1 MPTTHS
7 TARTAA
13 RKPVCG
19 VGLPLSW
26 SLSTMMQVTR
36 LIDRSPPRST
46 LAWGTA
52 GVVFVVA
59 VVIGLIGLTERTLWL
74 DESATIIASSRS
86 WSGLAALTARIDLV
100 HAAYYAIL
108 HVWFA
113 LVGYSPFALRVP
125 SVIAVAA
132 AAALL
137 VPLGTRLL
145 SYRLG
150 ALAAVVFTATP
161 AALLAATNGRS
172 QSFEMLAAVAATL
185 LLAQAVSGDA
195 STTRLRRTAVW
206 VAYAL
211 VAFAGVLLNLWFV
224 FIVVA
229 HALTVVIVAVR
240 RREGRSRLVT
250 SAAVSMALVAI
261 ATVPFALGAAG
272 QSAQIGF
279 LQPPTLRSA
288 AITVV
293 RDQSFGLPLV
303 HTGTTWPNLL
313 AAGSW
318 LLAVIGGVWLMRT
331 GRRVLAVV
339 VPWLF
344 VTPVGLLTVT
354 FAVSPAF
361 SDRYLAT
368 CVPALSL
375 LVAAGLT
382 ALTYRLRA
390 VLAVLGGL
398 ALLAFGLHAWQLVRW
413 GDPATVDWQ
422 TAAVE
427 LEQERADDPSARAG
441 IIYGAMARPPL
452 QLKVNYPD
460 DLKGIT
466 DLTKTPPAPSTGFW
480 AKPQSVGDAV
490 ARAEGFGVVWYVGE
504 PTSPEVPAVTSAM
517 SGKGFTVA
525 ETTPF
530 DGGVLLEFHPVR

>member
-1 MPTTHS
+1 
-7 TARTAA
+7 
-13 RKPVCG
+13 
-19 VGLPLSW
+19 
-26 SLSTMMQVTR
+26 MMQVTR
-36 LIDRSPPRST
+36 LIDRSPPRA
-46 LAWGTA
+46 LLVWGTA

-59 VVIGLIGLTERTLWL
+59 VVIGLTGLTERTLWL
-74 DESATIIASSRS
+74 DESATIIASTRS
-86 WSGLAALTARIDLV
+86 WSGITALTAHIDLV

-113 LVGYSPFALRVP
+113 LVGYSPFTLRVP
-125 SVIAVAA
+125 SVVAVAA

-145 SYRLG
+145 SYRFG
-150 ALAAVVFTATP
+150 ALAALVFTATP
-161 AALLAATNGRS
+161 AVLLAATNGRS

-185 LLAQAVSGDA
+185 LLVQAVSADA
-195 STTRLRRTAVW
+195 STTRRQRITAW

-211 VAFAGVLLNLWFV
+211 VAYVGVLLNLWFV
-224 FIVVA
+224 FIIAA
-229 HALTVVIVAVR
+229 HALTVVIIAAR
-240 RREGRSRLVT
+240 RREGRSALIT
-250 SAAVSMALVAI
+250 GAGVSMVLVAI

-272 QSAQIGF
+272 QSAQINF
-279 LQPPTLRSA
+279 MQPPTLRGA
-288 AITVV
+288 ATAVV

-318 LLAVIGGVWLMRT
+318 LLAAIGVVWLIRT
-331 GRRVLAVV
+331 RRRVLAVV

-344 VTPVGLLTVT
+344 ITPIGLLAVT
-354 FAVSPAF
+354 FAVSPVF
-361 SDRYLAT
+361 SDRYLAM

-390 VLAVLGGL
+390 LLAVLGGL
-398 ALLAFGLHAWQLVRW
+398 ALLTFGVHAWQLVRW

-427 LEQERADDPSARAG
+427 IEQERVDDPSARAG

-460 DLKGIT
+460 DLRGVT

-504 PTSPEVPAVTSAM
+504 PTSPEIPAVTSAM
-517 SGKGFTVA
+517 SGQGFAVA

-530 DGGVLLEFHPVR
+530 DGGVLLEFRPDR